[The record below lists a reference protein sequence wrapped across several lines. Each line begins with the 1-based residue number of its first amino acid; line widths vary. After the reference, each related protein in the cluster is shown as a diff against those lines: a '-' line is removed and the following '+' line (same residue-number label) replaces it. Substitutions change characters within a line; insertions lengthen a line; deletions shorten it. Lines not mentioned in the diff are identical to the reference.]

1 MTLSTV
7 CSIAP
12 AYADHAADVDLCVKM
27 IGKMHYPEN
36 LEAICNR
43 DKVKCQKLVDE
54 WAHWI
59 EAAKPSCERS
69 ITKAEHAS
77 KPADPAEKT
86 LAVKC
91 IPFAEGDFVT
101 ISGQVVKSRQVE
113 EEEGEPPH
121 DYYEIILEKPL
132 CGNGTDPAPIYT
144 QVIDVKPEMLGHYVE
159 VRGPMYGTVDGYNIE
174 QKSIREVG
182 E

>member
-1 MTLSTV
+1 
-7 CSIAP
+7 
-12 AYADHAADVDLCVKM
+12 
-27 IGKMHYPEN
+27 MHYPPN

-43 DKVKCQKLVDE
+43 DKAKCQKLVE
-54 WAHWI
+54 GWAHWI
-59 EAAKPSCERS
+59 ELAKPSCERS
-69 ITKAEHAS
+69 VTEQEAKAS
-77 KPADPAEKT
+77 KPAEPAEKT
-86 LAVKC
+86 LTVKC

-132 CGNGTDPAPIYT
+132 CGTGTDPSPIYA
-144 QVIDVKPEMLGHYVE
+144 QIIDVKPEMLGHYVE
-159 VRGPMYGTVDGYNIE
+159 VQGIMTGGLDWYIE
-174 QKSIREVG
+174 PKSIREVG